1 MKVCPECSLEL
12 PDGIPQCPDCEIP
25 MIDPDELYDDAEPS
39 PLEQRYVLLRT
50 YPTRLNATMLKEALQ
65 NEGIP
70 SILQS
75 EDVGVMLGNYGT
87 APLFPVRVLVPATRR
102 SLASRIAKHISGAI

>member
-1 MKVCPECSLEL
+1 MKMCPECSLEL

-25 MIDPDELYDDAEPS
+25 MIDPDELYDDAEPF

-50 YPTRLNATMLKEALQ
+50 YPTRLYATMLKEALQ

-75 EDVGVMLGNYGT
+75 EDVGVMLGNYYRLAGDT
-87 APLFPVRVLVPATRR
+87 DLGLGYLATGEQPQR
-102 SLASRIAKHISGAI
+102 LAGPIACP